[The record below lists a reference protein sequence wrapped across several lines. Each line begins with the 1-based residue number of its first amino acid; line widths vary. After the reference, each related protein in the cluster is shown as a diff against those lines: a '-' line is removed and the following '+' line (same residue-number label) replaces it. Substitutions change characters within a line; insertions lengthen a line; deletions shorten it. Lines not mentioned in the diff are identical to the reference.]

1 MVVGVDTL
9 LQDAVMRAALLAVGM
24 LFSSC
29 ANLPQGTPGTAPFA
43 MSGGG
48 VAPPTPA
55 DVATVPSLEHAAAV
69 VDYSLTAKLDP
80 IAHTVAGQGTLRWT
94 NTSEVPVRELWFH
107 LYLNAFK
114 NQRSVFLRE
123 PLGAGRGGGPVA
135 DWGTID
141 VRRLFWREANA
152 ELWTGAELHRPGDDD
167 ETDARVPLPRTVA
180 PGETITLEMTWDDK
194 LPSVVERT
202 GYHGSF
208 HFVGQW
214 FPKIAR
220 LEVDGTWAHF
230 PFHRL
235 SEFYADFGR
244 YDVTLDVPSTFVI
257 GATGPATEQRV
268 EGDRRI
274 ERHVQSDI
282 HDFAWTAWDGFRVH
296 EEVIA
301 GVAVRALY
309 PRGYDRIVA
318 RELDSIRFALPH
330 FNERYGT
337 YPYSV
342 LTVVHPPE
350 GADESGGME
359 YPTLITTGGP
369 WWTPGAAHSIE
380 AVTIHEFGHQY
391 FYGLLAS
398 NENAWPFLDEG
409 LNSFA
414 EHEAMGTWLGAGSLW
429 DGLGLRIDY
438 LGVDA
443 TFSDAPSLV
452 EPVGQPA
459 SEFDSFDNYGRLV
472 YLRTAAVLST
482 LRRVYGSETFDRTL
496 GAYTRRARFTHP
508 TPEDF
513 FGAME
518 AGLGKSAGEN
528 LRAAI
533 LDKGWVDYQ
542 VLGLASYPVGVAAGI
557 FDRDGK
563 RETVAPQPND
573 ARKPGTAHDGWV
585 LLARKGTLAFPVDID
600 VTFEDGS
607 TQRVQWDGQGDT
619 TRLAVRGA
627 SPVRSVF
634 VDPERRVL
642 IDRNPRNNFQRVPE
656 AKSASSYAS
665 LERLLY
671 VAATSLEVLLP

>member
-1 MVVGVDTL
+1 
-9 LQDAVMRAALLAVGM
+9 MRASLLAVGM
-24 LFSSC
+24 LFTSC
-29 ANLPQGTPGTAPFA
+29 ANLPHGTLG
-43 MSGGG
+43 S
-48 VAPPTPA
+48 VAPAPTLGSAPGA
-55 DVATVPSLEHAAAV
+55 LAIGPSLEHPPAV
-69 VDYSLTAKLDP
+69 VDYALSAKLDP
-80 IAHTVAGQGTLRWT
+80 QAHTIAGQGTLRWT
-94 NTSEVPVRELWFH
+94 NTTEVPVRELWFH

-141 VRRLFWREANA
+141 VRKMFWREGNV

-167 ETDARVPLPRTVA
+167 ETDARVPLPRAVA

-194 LPSVVERT
+194 LPTVVERT

-208 HFVGQW
+208 HFAAQW

-220 LEVDGTWAHF
+220 LEGDGTWAHF

-244 YDVTLDVPSTFVI
+244 YDVTLDVPEAFVI
-257 GATGPATEQRV
+257 GATGPATEQRI
-268 EGDRRI
+268 EGGRRI
-274 ERHVQSDI
+274 ERHVQADI
-282 HDFAWTAWDGFRVH
+282 HDFAWTAWDRYRVH
-296 EEVIA
+296 EETIA

-309 PRGYDRIVA
+309 PAGYDRVVA
-318 RELDSIRFALPH
+318 RELDSLRFALPH
-330 FNERYGT
+330 FNERYGA
-337 YPYSV
+337 YPYAV

-350 GADESGGME
+350 GAGEAGGME
-359 YPTLITTGGP
+359 YPTLITTGGA
-369 WWTPGAAHSIE
+369 WWTPAAARSIE

-414 EHEAMGTWLGAGSLW
+414 EHEAMSALLGEGSIW
-429 DGLGLRIDY
+429 DGLGLRIDS
-438 LGVDA
+438 LAVDA
-443 TFSDAPSLV
+443 TFSDQGALV
-452 EPVGQPA
+452 QPVGQAA
-459 SEFDSFDNYGRLV
+459 SKFESFELYGRLV
-472 YLRTAAVLST
+472 YLRTAAVLAT
-482 LRRVYGSETFDRTL
+482 LRRVYGVEAFDRAL
-496 GAYTRRARFTHP
+496 GAYTRSARFTHP
-508 TPEDF
+508 TPDDF

-518 AGLGKSAGEN
+518 AGLAKGAAEN
-528 LRAAI
+528 LRTAI

-542 VLGLASYPVGVAAGI
+542 VLGLSSFSAGAPAGI

-563 RETVAPQPND
+563 RETVKQSSEKDSKATQE
-573 ARKPGTAHDGWV
+573 GWV
-585 LLARKGTLAFPVDID
+585 LLARKGTLTFPVDVD

-619 TRLAVRGA
+619 TRIAVRGG

-634 VDPERRVL
+634 VDPERKVL
-642 IDRNPRNNFQRVPE
+642 LDRNPRNNFQRSAE
-656 AKSASSYAS
+656 ARSSS
-665 LERLLY
+665 TVTTLERLLY